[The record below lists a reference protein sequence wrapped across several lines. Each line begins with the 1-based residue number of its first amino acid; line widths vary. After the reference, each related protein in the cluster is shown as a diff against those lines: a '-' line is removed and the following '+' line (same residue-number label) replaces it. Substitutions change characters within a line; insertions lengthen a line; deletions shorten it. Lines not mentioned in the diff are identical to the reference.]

1 MYMLMSYIL
10 MEMETITVSVF
21 EDISRVYSMQAD
33 VSNIKIDILIR
44 QFFIKKCISKVHL
57 LCIQRAYN
65 DRGF

>member
-1 MYMLMSYIL
+1 

-44 QFFIKKCISKVHL
+44 QFFIKKCIFKGSSIVYSA
-57 LCIQRAYN
+57 CVQW
-65 DRGF
+65 